1 MRRLTK
7 FTYSNKLKF
16 EWEQLTGTG
25 WEICALTSIEQA
37 DPDLRKAYDRFKF
50 VVRYIADIKGDLME
64 AIQNIAITSIS
75 ISRDKHTDERA
86 LKIRAEYYSQTA
98 HNSIKLITPKLHE
111 FLFDAPIN
119 GEPFS
124 RLIDDLEREC
134 FKYID
139 GCRAQQVLQFEMAAE
154 LAEAERTETE
164 K

>member
-37 DPDLRKAYDRFKF
+37 DPDLKKAYDRFKF
-50 VVRYIADIKGDLME
+50 VVRYIADIKGDLIE
-64 AIQNIAITSIS
+64 AIENIAITSIS
-75 ISRDKHTDERA
+75 ISRDKHTDEREV
-86 LKIRAEYYSQTA
+86 KIRAEYYSKIA

-111 FLFDAPIN
+111 CLFDAPIN

-124 RLIDDLEREC
+124 RLIDDLEGEC

-139 GCRAQQVLQFEMAAE
+139 GCRAQQVLQFETAAE
-154 LAEAERTETE
+154 LAEEARTEAE
-164 K
+164 

>member
-50 VVRYIADIKGDLME
+50 VVRYVADIKGDLME

-75 ISRDKHTDERA
+75 ISRDKHTDEREV
-86 LKIRAEYYSQTA
+86 KIRAEYYSKTA
-98 HNSIKLITPKLHE
+98 YNSIKIITPKLHE

-124 RLIDDLEREC
+124 RLIDDLEGEC

-139 GCRAQQVLQFEMAAE
+139 GCRAQQVLHFEEATEMAEEART
-154 LAEAERTETE
+154 EAE
-164 K
+164 